1 MSSRNHFNNNYNNN
15 DENTVKLRRTNSVTR
30 LSEIK
35 DSERKARKQQADQ
48 PVHEPKDSLFSSSS
62 GYTNYRGLLNLCIIL
77 LVLSNARVALEN
89 IIKYGILVDPLQWIK
104 LFIGKPNAWPS
115 CQLILSA
122 NIFILISFFIER
134 LFAANIWREV
144 VGGTAVV
151 VNVIAILALPPIVI
165 NSVPCNPI
173 GASIACGLYS
183 IVSLKLVSYHM
194 VNYWCRKR
202 SAKKLSNAGS
212 HTRRRS
218 FTSKDLQKTVQN
230 GSAISDSRHILVE
243 YPNNLNVVDLYYFMF
258 APTLCYELN
267 FPRSER
273 IRKRFLIK
281 RILEI
286 LFLLQLDLGLIQQW
300 MVPTIHNSLKPLQ
313 EMHFSKMLERLLK
326 LAVPNHL
333 IWLIFFYWF
342 FHSCLNTIAEI
353 LRFSDREFYKDW
365 WNSESVNYFWKN
377 WNMPV
382 HKWCVRHLYKPLI
395 NRGVNKFHASVM
407 VFMLS
412 AFWIWD

>member
-48 PVHEPKDSLFSSSS
+48 PYDQTSRQPLYQSYSLILYYRVHEPKDSLFSSSS

-286 LFLLQLDLGLIQQW
+286 
-300 MVPTIHNSLKPLQ
+300 VS
-313 EMHFSKMLERLLK
+313 
-326 LAVPNHL
+326 
-333 IWLIFFYWF
+333 
-342 FHSCLNTIAEI
+342 
-353 LRFSDREFYKDW
+353 
-365 WNSESVNYFWKN
+365 
-377 WNMPV
+377 
-382 HKWCVRHLYKPLI
+382 
-395 NRGVNKFHASVM
+395 
-407 VFMLS
+407 
-412 AFWIWD
+412 